1 MSERASEPLTQR
13 ETASASVSQREK
25 LDTADGRSMLTME
38 RRLKHP
44 PEKVWRAVTEPERL
58 ADWFPAAMTPDL
70 RVGGAV
76 EFGFGGNGTVTDLDQ
91 PRLFAYTWGDQH
103 LRWELHPDGAGTRLV
118 LVATFTDRAGAA
130 SFASGW
136 HICIAALDL
145 ALGGRPGA
153 DPGFDHVALHEQF
166 VVQFGLDAGSA
177 ETTADGWRVRYERQL
192 TRPADEVWAVL
203 SAQAPPGAVRDGDVL
218 EHDAEPG
225 GRLRWELAEGTGHG
239 ARVVLTHVGTEGDP
253 EPALAAG
260 SARMAKLLAGLA

>member
-1 MSERASEPLTQR
+1 MSERASEPSAQSER
-13 ETASASVSQREK
+13 ASEPSTPSEK
-25 LDTADGRSMLTME
+25 LETVDGRSVLTME
-38 RRLKHP
+38 RRLRHA

-70 RVGGAV
+70 RVGGVV
-76 EFGFGGNGTVTDLDQ
+76 EFGFGADGTVTDLDP
-91 PRLFAYTWGDQH
+91 PRLFAYTWDDQH

-118 LVATFTDRAGAA
+118 LVVTFTDRPGAA

-145 ALGGRPGA
+145 ALDGSPGV
-153 DPGFDHVALHEQF
+153 DLGVDHVALHEQF
-166 VVQFGLDAGSA
+166 VVRFGLDAGSA

-203 SAQAPPGAVRDGDVL
+203 SAQAPPGALRDGDVL

-225 GRLRWELAEGTGHG
+225 GRLRWELIEGTGHG
-239 ARVVLTHVGTEGDP
+239 ARVVLTHVGTGDDP
-253 EPALAAG
+253 QPALAAG
-260 SARMAKLLAGLA
+260 GARLAKLLAALS